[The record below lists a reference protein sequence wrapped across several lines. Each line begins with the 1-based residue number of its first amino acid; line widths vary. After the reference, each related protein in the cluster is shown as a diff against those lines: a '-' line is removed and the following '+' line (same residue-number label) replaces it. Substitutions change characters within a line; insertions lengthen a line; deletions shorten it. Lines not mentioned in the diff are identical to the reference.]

1 MHDGLSM
8 HGGLVEHFPFRN
20 DHRFV
25 LEMSPFV
32 PSLRR
37 RHVIVVETLLQ

>member
-20 DHRFV
+20 EHRFV
-25 LEMSPFV
+25 LEMSPLV
-32 PSLRR
+32 LSLRR
-37 RHVIVVETLLQ
+37 HVVVVETLLQ